1 MTDFRQQALDYHAFP
16 TPGKISV
23 ALTTAAETSH
33 DLSLAYSPGV
43 AEPVRAI
50 AENPDDVYKY
60 TAKGNTVAVI
70 TNGTAILGLGNL
82 GPMASKPVMEGKSLL
97 FKRFANIDSFDIEV
111 KHKTVEDFINTVANI
126 ADSFG
131 GINLEDI
138 KAPECFVIEKALK
151 ERCKIPVFHDDQHG
165 TAIVTAA
172 GMMNALDIQGKDI
185 KQANIVCL
193 GAGAAAI
200 ACMELL
206 IKCGAQREKIYMLD
220 TKGIVHTRRDDLN
233 EYKKLFAN
241 NTDKRTLDDAIQGAD
256 VFVGVSG
263 PNLLSQEQVKLMADK
278 PVIFACSNPD
288 PEIKPELALAVR
300 SDAIIATGRSDYPNQ
315 VNNVLCFP
323 FIFRGAL
330 DVRARTINDEMKIAA
345 VHAIRNLAKEPVPEA
360 VLIASGVEA
369 LTFGQGYIIPKP
381 MDSRLCAKVAR
392 AVAQAAVD
400 SGVAALPMPD
410 NYMLES

>member
-1 MTDFRQQALDYHAFP
+1 MTDLRQQALDYHSQP

-23 ALTTAAETSH
+23 ALTTAAETSA

-43 AEPVRAI
+43 AEPCREI
-50 AENPDDVYKY
+50 AENPEDVYKY

-70 TNGTAILGLGNL
+70 SNGTAVLGLGNI

-111 KHKTVEDFINTVANI
+111 KHKTVEEFVNTVANI

-138 KAPECFVIEKALK
+138 KAPECFAIEKALI

-220 TKGIVHTRRDDLN
+220 SKGIVHTRRNDLN

-241 NTDKRTLDDAIQGAD
+241 NTDKRTLDDAIAGAD

-263 PNLLSQEQVKLMADK
+263 PNLLNQEQIKMMADN
-278 PVIFACSNPD
+278 PVVFACSNPD
-288 PEIKPELALAVR
+288 PEIKPELALAAR
-300 SDAIIATGRSDYPNQ
+300 DDLIMATGRSDYPNQ

-330 DVRARTINDEMKIAA
+330 DVRARTINDEMKVAA
-345 VHAIRNLAKEPVPEA
+345 VHAIRALAKAPVPA
-360 VLIASGVEA
+360 DVLKASGVKE
-369 LTFGQGYIIPKP
+369 LTFGKDYIIPKP
-381 MDSRLCAKVAR
+381 MDSRLCGAVAK

-400 SGVAALPMPD
+400 SGVAALEMPD
-410 NYMLES
+410 NYMQ

>member
-1 MTDFRQQALDYHAFP
+1 MTDLRQQALDYHSLP

-23 ALTTAAETSH
+23 SLTTPAETSE

-43 AEPVRAI
+43 AEPVREI
-50 AENPDDVYKY
+50 AANPDDVYKY

-111 KHKTVEDFINTVANI
+111 KHKTVEEFVNTVANI
-126 ADSFG
+126 SDSFG

-138 KAPECFVIEKALK
+138 KAPECFAIEKALI

-220 TKGIVHTRRDDLN
+220 TKGVVHTRRDDLN

-241 NTDKRTLDDAIQGAD
+241 NTDKRTLDDAIAGAD

-263 PNLLSQEQVKLMADK
+263 PNLLSQEQVKLMADN

-288 PEIKPELALAVR
+288 PEIKPEEALAAR
-300 SDAIIATGRSDYPNQ
+300 EDLIIATGRSDYPNQ

-330 DVRARTINDEMKIAA
+330 DVRARTINDEMKVAA
-345 VHAIRNLAKEPVPEA
+345 VHAIRALAKEPVPEE
-360 VLIASGVEA
+360 VLFASGDKELV
-369 LTFGQGYIIPKP
+369 FGKNYIIPKP
-381 MDSRLCAKVAR
+381 MDSRLLGTVAR
-392 AVAQAAVD
+392 AVAQAAID
-400 SGVAALPMPD
+400 SGVAALPMPE
-410 NYMLES
+410 NYML